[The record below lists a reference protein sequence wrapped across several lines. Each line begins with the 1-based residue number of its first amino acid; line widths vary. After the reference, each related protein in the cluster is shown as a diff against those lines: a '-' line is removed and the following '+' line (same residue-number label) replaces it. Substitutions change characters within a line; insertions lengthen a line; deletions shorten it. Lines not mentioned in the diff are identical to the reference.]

1 MLVSKDSLPDA
12 IRRTTFEI
20 VRQNMTEKGCYID
33 SLPGTGLVTF
43 LALVKEKGIRPK
55 RAGGWY
61 LYLLLGDRTG
71 EIEAKAWDQPQ
82 EIAALFDRDDIV
94 KVRGTI
100 ELYNERPQLIV
111 QRIRRCEDGEF
122 EESDFCPA
130 SPQDPDDMFASLAG
144 FVESIGDEKLRA
156 LLQSILDDEATGR
169 AFRAAPGGTKL
180 HHCCRGGL
188 LQHTLSLCELI
199 ERVVEHYPRL
209 NRDWL
214 IAGALLHDIGK
225 TEELTASR
233 RLGYTTRGQLVG
245 HVALGLEILERHLA
259 RVPDF
264 SVETKTLLQH
274 LIVSHHGELEN
285 GALREPAFPE
295 ALVLHALDELDARLD
310 QAYRVIEQTPSGEE
324 WSAYVPALRRQIYC
338 GRNGDR
344 TSATQPTVPA

>member
-1 MLVSKDSLPDA
+1 
-12 IRRTTFEI
+12 
-20 VRQNMTEKGCYID
+20 
-33 SLPGTGLVTF
+33 
-43 LALVKEKGIRPK
+43 
-55 RAGGWY
+55 
-61 LYLLLGDRTG
+61 
-71 EIEAKAWDQPQ
+71 
-82 EIAALFDRDDIV
+82 
-94 KVRGTI
+94 
-100 ELYNERPQLIV
+100 
-111 QRIRRCEDGEF
+111 
-122 EESDFCPA
+122 
-130 SPQDPDDMFASLAG
+130 MFASLAG

-169 AFRAAPGGTKL
+169 AFKAAPGGTRL
-180 HHCCRGGL
+180 HRCCRGGL

-199 ERVVEHYPRL
+199 EKVVEHYPRL
-209 NRDWL
+209 NRNWL

-344 TSATQPTVPA
+344 TSATH

>member
-1 MLVSKDSLPDA
+1 
-12 IRRTTFEI
+12 
-20 VRQNMTEKGCYID
+20 MTEKGCYID

-43 LALVKEKGIRPK
+43 LALVKEKEIRPK

-71 EIEAKAWDQPQ
+71 EIEAKAWDNPQ
-82 EIAALFDRDDIV
+82 EIAALFNRDDIV

-111 QRIRRCEDGEF
+111 QRIRRCEEGEF

-130 SPQDPDDMFASLAG
+130 SPQDPDDMFASLAS
-144 FVESIGDEKLRA
+144 FVESVADEKLRA
-156 LLQSILDDEATGR
+156 LLQSILDDEATAR
-169 AFRAAPGGTKL
+169 AFRAAPGGTRL

-188 LQHTLSLCELI
+188 LQHTLSLCELV
-199 ERVVEHYPRL
+199 EKVVEHYPRL

-225 TEELTASR
+225 IEELTSSR

-245 HVALGLEILERHLA
+245 HVALGLEMLERHVA

-264 SVETKTLLQH
+264 SVETKSLLQH

-285 GALREPAFPE
+285 GTLREPAFPE
-295 ALVLHALDELDARLD
+295 ALVLHALDELDALLD
-310 QAYRVIEQTPSGEE
+310 QAYRVIEQTPKDEQ
-324 WSAYVPALRRQIYC
+324 WSAHVPSLRRQLYC
-338 GRNGDR
+338 GRNGGGSD
-344 TSATQPTVPA
+344 ADQPTLSA

>member
-1 MLVSKDSLPDA
+1 
-12 IRRTTFEI
+12 
-20 VRQNMTEKGCYID
+20 MTEKGRYID

-43 LALVKEKGIRPK
+43 LALVKEKEIRPK

-61 LYLLLGDRTG
+61 LYLLLGDRSG
-71 EIEAKAWDQPQ
+71 EIDAKVWDQPQ
-82 EIAALFDRDDIV
+82 EVAALFDRDDIV

-111 QRIRRCEDGEF
+111 QRIRRCEEGEF
-122 EESDFCPA
+122 EERDFCPA
-130 SPQDPDDMFASLAG
+130 SPQDPDDMFASLAS
-144 FVESIGDEKLRA
+144 FVESVADEKLRA
-156 LLQSILDDEATGR
+156 LLQSILDDEVTAR
-169 AFRAAPGGTKL
+169 AFRSAPGGTKL

-188 LQHTLSLCELI
+188 LEHTLGLCELI
-199 ERVVEHYPRL
+199 EKVAEHYPRL

-225 TEELTASR
+225 IEELTASR

-245 HVALGLEILERHLA
+245 HVALGLEILERHVA

-264 SVETKTLLQH
+264 SVETKSVLQH

-295 ALVLHALDELDARLD
+295 ALLLHALDELDARLD
-310 QAYRVIEQTPSGEE
+310 QAYRVIEQTPKDEE
-324 WSAYVPALRRQIYC
+324 WSAYVPTLRRQIYC